1 MNDLRYALRLL
12 LKRPGFSGVAVL
24 TLALGIGANTAIFSV
39 VNGVL
44 LKPLPYPE
52 PDRLVMLWERSP
64 RRGFDRE
71 KVTGPDFLDWREQNR
86 VFESMAFWPG
96 WLGADDFNLVGA
108 DGVEKVKAIYASS
121 SLFGVLRVKPL
132 LGRAFLPEDD
142 QWHGH
147 RVAVVS
153 RELWRRRF
161 AANPDIIGQTFT
173 VDTYGRRDYAIVG
186 VMPPGFR
193 FPDRCDLWL
202 AAGWMGVRLDERRS
216 AHWHC
221 VIARLKPG
229 VTLREAEAELNT
241 IQGRIEWAHPNDLVG
256 SIVAVVPLLEQT
268 VGRNLRLA
276 LRVLWGVVAC
286 VLLIACVNVANLL
299 LAQAAARQKE
309 IALRVALGAGR

>member
-121 SLFGVLRVKPL
+121 SLFQVLGVKPRI
-132 LGRAFLPEDD
+132 GRTFLPEEDNW
-142 QWHGH
+142 QA
-147 RVAVVS
+147 RSVAALTAAVC
-153 RELWRRRF
+153 RRR
-161 AANPDIIGQTFT
+161 
-173 VDTYGRRDYAIVG
+173 VVG
-186 VMPPGFR
+186 
-193 FPDRCDLWL
+193 
-202 AAGWMGVRLDERRS
+202 A
-216 AHWHC
+216 
-221 VIARLKPG
+221 
-229 VTLREAEAELNT
+229 
-241 IQGRIEWAHPNDLVG
+241 
-256 SIVAVVPLLEQT
+256 
-268 VGRNLRLA
+268 
-276 LRVLWGVVAC
+276 
-286 VLLIACVNVANLL
+286 
-299 LAQAAARQKE
+299 
-309 IALRVALGAGR
+309 